1 MIHHSLF
8 GVKRGQL
15 LVEAMIAIS
24 VVVVGM
30 LGILAFLLQSL
41 SLNKVVSDQ
50 FTGAYLASEG
60 IELTKNILDS
70 NLIPPHTGPWNVGFS
85 DGDYE
90 IDYQDT
96 SLVGNNATG
105 RYLSYDP
112 TTHLYSYKS
121 GNPSAFQRKI
131 TIKTISADE
140 IQVNSVVNWTTL
152 GGGSFSVNLED
163 HFFNWRS

>member
-1 MIHHSLF
+1 MIHNLLF
-8 GVKRGQL
+8 RGNKGQL
-15 LVEAMIAIS
+15 LIEAMIAIA

-41 SLNKVVSDQ
+41 SLNRVVSDQ

-70 NLIPPHTGPWNVGFS
+70 NLIAPHAGPWNVGFNS
-85 DGDYE
+85 GDYE

-96 SLVGNNATG
+96 SLVGNTATG
-105 RYLSYDP
+105 RNLLYDSG
-112 TTHLYSYKS
+112 THLYGYKS
-121 GNPSAFQRKI
+121 GNPTPFERKI
-131 TIKTISADE
+131 TIKVISGDE
-140 IQVNSVVNWTTL
+140 IQVNSVVSWTTL
-152 GGGSFSVNLED
+152 GGGNFSVNLED